1 VYGRG
6 GGLVNLFLQSAR
18 EHGAARMVGD
28 GSNRWTC
35 VHVNDLA
42 DLYVRA
48 LSAPAGTL
56 LYAAD
61 GPAVTMREIAEAA
74 SRAAGADGRVEI
86 VPVEEARKTMG
97 LFADALALDQQISGE
112 RARRLLGWQPQ
123 GPTVLE
129 DLASGL

>member
-1 VYGRG
+1 MCERWARPRAHCCLRRTARRSACGRWPK
-6 GGLVNLFLQSAR
+6 L
-18 EHGAARMVGD
+18 
-28 GSNRWTC
+28 
-35 VHVNDLA
+35 
-42 DLYVRA
+42 
-48 LSAPAGTL
+48 PAGR
-56 LYAAD
+56 
-61 GPAVTMREIAEAA
+61 P
-74 SRAAGADGRVEI
+74 ADGRVEI